1 MFQADLKG
9 STLSN
14 VFDMA
19 VDFFGDTRGT
29 DNGIRSL
36 TGTIN
41 SSNQVTLNF
50 NVGGSFTV
58 TINGTLNSSGLPS
71 FSGTGTVSGPACA
84 SNGQAVPTTGV
95 LAGSL
100 AGSYS
105 GASASDSTAI
115 ITMNLAEDGR
125 SRSQKSACGK
135 LTQNHPALGKH
146 RLRRFHAGLGQ
157 AHQELQPG

>member
-1 MFQADLKG
+1 MTSAGPAGNVFQADLNG
-9 STLSN
+9 SSLSN

-19 VDFFGDTRGT
+19 VDFLGDTCST

-36 TGTIN
+36 KGTIN

-58 TINGTLNSSGLPS
+58 TIDGILNSSGLPS
-71 FSGTGTVSGPACA
+71 FSGTGTVSGLACA
-84 SNGQAVPTTGV
+84 SNSQTVPITGV

-105 GASASDSTAI
+105 GASASDKHC
-115 ITMNLAEDGR
+115 NHYAE
-125 SRSQKSACGK
+125 
-135 LTQNHPALGKH
+135 
-146 RLRRFHAGLGQ
+146 
-157 AHQELQPG
+157 PGGG